1 MERVALGRTRVQVT
15 RLSLG
20 GAPLGGLFATVADE
34 VAAAT
39 VDAAWAHGVRS
50 FDTAPQY
57 GLGRSEER
65 MGRALAAHPRAEYA
79 LATKVGRLVV
89 GPGEGDEE
97 NAGHAFADAEDR
109 ALRFDLSAGGV
120 RRSLE
125 ASLGRLGLDRVDVVH
140 VHDAENHLDR
150 ALAEAFPALIA
161 LREEGVIGAVGAGMN
176 FVGALRRIVAEA
188 DVDCLL
194 VAGRY
199 TLLDHGP
206 GRVLLDECHAR
217 GVAVIAGGVLNS
229 GVLAAPRDDATF
241 DYMPAAPSVLE
252 RARMIAAVCARHDV
266 PPTAAALQFPL
277 GHPAVASVL
286 VGARAPEE
294 VEAAARDIAAPV
306 PDALWE
312 ELRAEGLL
320 ADQPA

>member
-1 MERVALGRTRVQVT
+1 MERVALGRTQVEVT

-39 VDAAWAHGVRS
+39 VDAAWARGVRS

-89 GPGEGDEE
+89 RPREGDAE
-97 NAGHAFADAEDR
+97 NAGHAFADAGDR
-109 ALRFDLSAGGV
+109 ALRFDLSADGV

-125 ASLGRLGLDRVDVVH
+125 ASLERLGLDRVDVVH
-140 VHDAENHLDR
+140 VHDAENHLDQ
-150 ALAEAFPALIA
+150 ALDEAFPALA
-161 LREEGVIGAVGAGMN
+161 GLRVEGAIGAVSAGLN
-176 FVGALRRIVAEA
+176 FVAPLRRIAAEA
-188 DVDCLL
+188 DVDSLL

-206 GRVLLDECHAR
+206 GRVLLDECRAR
-217 GVAVIAGGVLNS
+217 GIAVIAGGVFNS
-229 GVLAAPRDDATF
+229 GVLADPRD
-241 DYMPAAPSVLE
+241 
-252 RARMIAAVCARHDV
+252 
-266 PPTAAALQFPL
+266 
-277 GHPAVASVL
+277 
-286 VGARAPEE
+286 
-294 VEAAARDIAAPV
+294 
-306 PDALWE
+306 
-312 ELRAEGLL
+312 
-320 ADQPA
+320 